1 MGIRTKKVG
10 ITGKYATRY
19 GQKLRKQVK
28 SIEILQR
35 VKSICPFCGKKS
47 IRREA
52 AGIWKCRGCRR
63 AIAGGA
69 WEFVTTAATTAKTTI
84 NRLKKNLESRKKPE
98 KEIDEDE
105 EEEQKPKKGQKDK
118 EESINKINFEYN
130 KDLAPH
136 ASTLK
141 NDNTINNNKNCF
153 KKFGFFIAILILWVA
168 EENFL
173 LIYLDI
179 FKDLDIWFLEL
190 IFISLIFRKFFVFK
204 IHSHQILGMA
214 ISMCVGTLL
223 KIYNIVIAFTSDEDD
238 KTLYSKNPY
247 VCFFIILYFL
257 LISAR
262 SYVNTQLKVFMD
274 LKYISQRALLMFYGI
289 IGTIMCLITG
299 LIVSFVPCPE
309 YMKDYICKINY
320 EKELY

>member
-105 EEEQKPKKGQKDK
+105 EEEQQQQTKQGKKDKGEKKEKKGKKENKENKDKDNKPKKEGKAK
-118 EESINKINFEYN
+118 
-130 KDLAPH
+130 AP
-136 ASTLK
+136 
-141 NDNTINNNKNCF
+141 
-153 KKFGFFIAILILWVA
+153 KK
-168 EENFL
+168 
-173 LIYLDI
+173 
-179 FKDLDIWFLEL
+179 K
-190 IFISLIFRKFFVFK
+190 
-204 IHSHQILGMA
+204 
-214 ISMCVGTLL
+214 
-223 KIYNIVIAFTSDEDD
+223 
-238 KTLYSKNPY
+238 
-247 VCFFIILYFL
+247 
-257 LISAR
+257 
-262 SYVNTQLKVFMD
+262 
-274 LKYISQRALLMFYGI
+274 
-289 IGTIMCLITG
+289 
-299 LIVSFVPCPE
+299 
-309 YMKDYICKINY
+309 
-320 EKELY
+320 

>member
-118 EESINKINFEYN
+118 EEKKE
-130 KDLAPH
+130 K
-136 ASTLK
+136 K
-141 NDNTINNNKNCF
+141 GKKKKKEKNNKP
-153 KKFGFFIAILILWVA
+153 KKEG
-168 EENFL
+168 
-173 LIYLDI
+173 
-179 FKDLDIWFLEL
+179 K
-190 IFISLIFRKFFVFK
+190 
-204 IHSHQILGMA
+204 
-214 ISMCVGTLL
+214 
-223 KIYNIVIAFTSDEDD
+223 
-238 KTLYSKNPY
+238 SKAP
-247 VCFFIILYFL
+247 
-257 LISAR
+257 
-262 SYVNTQLKVFMD
+262 K
-274 LKYISQRALLMFYGI
+274 K
-289 IGTIMCLITG
+289 
-299 LIVSFVPCPE
+299 
-309 YMKDYICKINY
+309 K
-320 EKELY
+320 